1 MEVIENLIRQ
11 TAFFQDGIDWR
22 NYVMILVAFIFL
34 YLAIKKGY
42 EPLLLLPIAFG
53 MLLAN
58 IYPLIIQ
65 DGGLLNYFFKLDEW
79 SILPSL
85 IFLGVGAMTDFGPLM
100 PIQRAFFLVR
110 RHSLVFSPL
119 ISLLFCGASMVVKQ
133 QPFQLSVVLMDRHP
147 FSLPANCSR
156 GI

>member
-65 DGGLLNYFFKLDEW
+65 DGGLLNYFF
-79 SILPSL
+79 S
-85 IFLGVGAMTDFGPLM
+85 
-100 PIQRAFFLVR
+100 
-110 RHSLVFSPL
+110 
-119 ISLLFCGASMVVKQ
+119 GASMVVKQ
-133 QPFQLSVVLMDRHP
+133 QLFRLSVVLMDRHP

>member
-85 IFLGVGAMTDFGPLM
+85 IFLGVGAITDFGPLIAN
-100 PIQRAFFLVR
+100 PKSFL
-110 RHSLVFSPL
+110 LGAAAQFGIFAA

-133 QPFQLSVVLMDRHP
+133 QLFRLSVVLMDRHP
-147 FSLPANCSR
+147 FSLPANYSR